1 MDGSE
6 RHAVIAA
13 DVGRPAAFFKE
24 PLKYGKG
31 QVFAGG
37 GKRLASQQITAGMI
51 GDGQRVAVLMVPQQK
66 LALEIRAPELIGVL
80 AEGG

>member
-1 MDGSE
+1 MGGSE

-24 PLKYGKG
+24 PLKHGKG

-37 GKRLASQQITAGMI
+37 GQRLAGQQITAGMI
-51 GDGQRVAVLMVPQQK
+51 GNGQRVAVLAIAQQE
-66 LALEIRAPELIGVL
+66 LALVIRAPQFIGML
-80 AEGG
+80 AER

>member
-1 MDGSE
+1 
-6 RHAVIAA
+6 
-13 DVGRPAAFFKE
+13 
-24 PLKYGKG
+24 
-31 QVFAGG
+31 
-37 GKRLASQQITAGMI
+37 MI